1 MNNLK
6 KKKNIKLL
14 QGNEACA
21 EGALLAGVKFFAGY
35 PITPSTE
42 IAENMARKLPKIGGK
57 FIQMEDEIASMAA
70 VIGAS
75 IAGLK
80 SLTATSGPGMCLK
93 QENLGFA
100 IFNEIPCV
108 VVNAQ
113 RGGPSTGLP
122 TKPSQGDMMQARW
135 GTHGDHPVIALAPS
149 TVNEILTLTIKAFNF
164 SEKYRTPVILLLDE
178 VIAHMREKVEMPA
191 PEDIEVINRKK
202 PTVPPEEYL
211 PFKPDEDGVPPMAN
225 FGEGYPYHI
234 TGLAH
239 SEKGL
244 PISDS
249 QQIDHFIRRIHD
261 KIQKNIKDILIYE
274 KYLLEDADTAL
285 IAYGSV
291 ARAAERTV
299 KLAREKGL
307 KVGLFKLITIWPFPD
322 EIINKLAH
330 KVNLIIVPE
339 MNLGQIVLE
348 VERASQGK
356 CRVVPYGRVDGEL
369 INPIEILGKIQE
381 QEEIKK

>member
-21 EGALLAGVKFFAGY
+21 EGALLAGVRFFAGY
-35 PITPSTE
+35 PITPSSE
-42 IAENMARKLPKIGGK
+42 IAENMALKLPKIGGK

-100 IFNEIPCV
+100 IINEIPCV
-108 VVNAQ
+108 VVDAQ

-135 GTHGDHPVIALAPS
+135 GTHGDHPIIALAPS

-178 VIAHMREKVEMPA
+178 VIAHMREKVEIPL

-202 PTVPPEEYL
+202 PTVSPKDYL
-211 PFKPDEDGVPPMAN
+211 PFKPDENGVPPMAN

-234 TGLAH
+234 TGLIH
-239 SEKGL
+239 DYKGL
-244 PISDS
+244 PTSNS
-249 QQIDHFIRRIHD
+249 QEIDTFIRRLNN
-261 KIQKNIKDILIYE
+261 KIQKNINNIIMNQ
-274 KYLLEDADTAL
+274 KYSLSDAKIAL

-299 KLAREKGL
+299 KLAREEGL
-307 KVGLFKLITIWPFPD
+307 KVGLLKLLTIWPFCF
-322 EIINKLAH
+322 EEVNRLAQQ
-330 KVNLIIVPE
+330 VDLIIVPE
-339 MNLGQIVLE
+339 MNLGQMVLE
-348 VERASQGK
+348 VERAAQGK

-381 QEEIKK
+381 EIKK

>member
-14 QGNEACA
+14 QGNEACV

-35 PITPSTE
+35 PITPSSE

-100 IFNEIPCV
+100 IINEIPCV

-113 RGGPSTGLP
+113 RRGPSTGSP
-122 TKPSQGDMMQARW
+122 TKPSQGDIMQARW
-135 GTHGDHPVIALAPS
+135 GTHGDHSIIALAPS
-149 TVNEILTLTIKAFNF
+149 TVEEIFTLTIKAFNF

-178 VIAHMREKVEMPA
+178 VIAHMREKVEIPA
-191 PEDIEVINRKK
+191 PEDVEVVNRKK

-234 TGLAH
+234 TGLIH

-274 KYLLEDADTAL
+274 EYLLEDADTAL
-285 IAYGSV
+285 IACGSV

-307 KVGLFKLITIWPFPD
+307 KVGLLKLITIWPFPD
-322 EIINKLAH
+322 EIINKLTQ
-330 KVNLIIVPE
+330 KISLIIVPE

-348 VERASQGK
+348 VERASKGK
-356 CRVVPYGRVDGEL
+356 CRVVPYNRVDGEL

-381 QEEIKK
+381 EKK

>member
-1 MNNLK
+1 
-6 KKKNIKLL
+6 
-14 QGNEACA
+14 
-21 EGALLAGVKFFAGY
+21 
-35 PITPSTE
+35 
-42 IAENMARKLPKIGGK
+42 
-57 FIQMEDEIASMAA
+57 MAA

-75 IAGLK
+75 IAGIK

-100 IFNEIPCV
+100 IINEIPCV

-113 RGGPSTGLP
+113 RRGPSTGSP
-122 TKPSQGDMMQARW
+122 TKPSQGDIMQARW
-135 GTHGDHPVIALAPS
+135 GTHGDHPIIALAPS
-149 TVNEILTLTIKAFNF
+149 TVSEILTLTIKAFNF

-178 VIAHMREKVEMPA
+178 VIAHMREKVEIPA
-191 PEDIEVINRKK
+191 PEDVEVVNRKK

-234 TGLAH
+234 TGLVH

-274 KYLLEDADTAL
+274 EYLLKDADTAL
-285 IAYGSV
+285 IACGSV

-307 KVGLFKLITIWPFPD
+307 KVGLLKLITVWPFPD
-322 EIINKLAH
+322 EIINKLAQ
-330 KVNLIIVPE
+330 KISLIIVPE

-348 VERASQGK
+348 VERAAHGK

-369 INPIEILGKIQE
+369 INPIEILRKIW
-381 QEEIKK
+381 EEMRK

>member
-1 MNNLK
+1 MNNQK

-21 EGALLAGVKFFAGY
+21 EGALLAGVRFFAGY
-35 PITPSTE
+35 PITPSSE

-80 SLTATSGPGMCLK
+80 SLTATSGPGMCSK

-100 IFNEIPCV
+100 IINEIPCV

-135 GTHGDHPVIALAPS
+135 GTHGDHPIIALAPS

-164 SEKYRTPVILLLDE
+164 SEKYRIPVILLLDE
-178 VIAHMREKVEMPA
+178 VIAHMREKVEIPA
-191 PEDIEVINRKK
+191 PEDVEVINRKK
-202 PTVPPEEYL
+202 PTVSPEEYL
-211 PFKPDEDGVPPMAN
+211 PFKPNEDGVPPMAN
-225 FGEGYPYHI
+225 FGEGYRYHI
-234 TGLAH
+234 TGLVH
-239 SEKGL
+239 NYKGL
-244 PISDS
+244 PTSNS
-249 QQIDHFIRRIHD
+249 QEIDDFIRRLHN
-261 KIQKNIKDILIYE
+261 KIQKNIKDIVINE
-274 KYLLEDADTAL
+274 KYFLDDAKIAL

-299 KLAREKGL
+299 KLAREEGL
-307 KVGLFKLITIWPFPD
+307 KVGLLKLLTIWPFCFG
-322 EIINKLAH
+322 EVNRLAQQ
-330 KVNLIIVPE
+330 VDLIIVPE
-339 MNLGQIVLE
+339 MNLGQMVLE

-369 INPIEILGKIQE
+369 INPIEILGKVR
-381 QEEIKK
+381 EEIKK

>member
-14 QGNEACA
+14 QGNEACV

-35 PITPSTE
+35 PITPSSE

-100 IFNEIPCV
+100 IINEIPCV

-113 RGGPSTGLP
+113 RRGPSTGSP
-122 TKPSQGDMMQARW
+122 TKPSQGDIMQARW
-135 GTHGDHPVIALAPS
+135 GTHGDHSIIALAPS
-149 TVNEILTLTIKAFNF
+149 TVEEIFTLTIKAFNF

-178 VIAHMREKVEMPA
+178 VIAHMREKVEIPA
-191 PEDIEVINRKK
+191 PEDVEIVNRKK
-202 PTVPPEEYL
+202 PTVPSEEYL

-234 TGLAH
+234 TGLIH

-274 KYLLEDADTAL
+274 EYLLEDADTVL
-285 IAYGSV
+285 IACGSV

-307 KVGLFKLITIWPFPD
+307 KVGLLKLITIWPFPD
-322 EIINKLAH
+322 EIINKLTQ
-330 KVNLIIVPE
+330 KISLIIVPE

-348 VERASQGK
+348 VERASKGK
-356 CRVVPYGRVDGEL
+356 CRVVPYNRVDGEL

-381 QEEIKK
+381 EKK

>member
-1 MNNLK
+1 MNNSK
-6 KKKNIKLL
+6 GNVKLL
-14 QGNEACA
+14 QGNEACV
-21 EGALLAGVKFFAGY
+21 EGAILSGVRFFAGY
-35 PITPSTE
+35 PITPSSE
-42 IAENMARKLPKIGGK
+42 IAEGMARKLPQIGGK

-100 IFNEIPCV
+100 IINEIPCV
-108 VVNAQ
+108 VVDAQ
-113 RGGPSTGLP
+113 RVGPSTGSP

-135 GTHGDHPVIALAPS
+135 GTHGDHPIIALAPS
-149 TVNEILTLTIKAFNF
+149 TVSEILTLTIKAVNF

-178 VIAHMREKVEMPA
+178 VIAHMREKVEIPA
-191 PEDIEVINRKK
+191 QEEVEIINRKK

-234 TGLAH
+234 TGLIH
-239 SEKGL
+239 SQKGL
-244 PISDS
+244 PDFEPPEVDS
-249 QQIDHFIRRIHD
+249 FIRRLHN
-261 KIQKNIKDILIYE
+261 KIQNNIQDILIYE
-274 KYLLEDADTAL
+274 EYLLEDAEVAL

-299 KLAREKGL
+299 KLAREKGI
-307 KVGLFKLITIWPFPD
+307 KVGLLKLITIWPFPD
-322 EIINKLAH
+322 DVINKLAQ
-330 KVNLIIVPE
+330 KVSLIIVPE
-339 MNLGQIVLE
+339 MNLGQMVLE
-348 VERASQGK
+348 VERASKGK
-356 CRVVPYGRVDGEL
+356 CRVVPYNRVDGEL
-369 INPIEILGKIQE
+369 INPLEILGKVQGE
-381 QEEIKK
+381 KKQ

>member
-1 MNNLK
+1 MDNLK

-35 PITPSTE
+35 PITPSSE
-42 IAENMARKLPKIGGK
+42 IAEYMARKLPKIGGK

-100 IFNEIPCV
+100 IINEIPCV

-113 RGGPSTGLP
+113 RRGPSTGLP
-122 TKPSQGDMMQARW
+122 TKPSQGDIMQARW
-135 GTHGDHPVIALAPS
+135 GTHGDNSIIALAPS
-149 TVNEILTLTIKAFNF
+149 TVEEILTLTIKAFNF

-178 VIAHMREKVEMPA
+178 VIAHMREKVEIPA
-191 PEDIEVINRKK
+191 PEDVEVVNRKK

-234 TGLAH
+234 TGLVH

-249 QQIDHFIRRIHD
+249 QQIDHFIRRIYD

-274 KYLLEDADTAL
+274 EYLLEDADTAL

-307 KVGLFKLITIWPFPD
+307 KVGLLKLITIWPFPD
-322 EIINKLAH
+322 EIINKLAQ
-330 KVNLIIVPE
+330 KISLIIVPE

-348 VERASQGK
+348 VERASKGK
-356 CRVVPYGRVDGEL
+356 CLVVPYSRVDGEL

-381 QEEIKK
+381 EIKK

>member
-21 EGALLAGVKFFAGY
+21 EGALLAGVRFFAGY
-35 PITPSTE
+35 PITPSSE

-100 IFNEIPCV
+100 IINEIPCV

-135 GTHGDHPVIALAPS
+135 GTHGGHPIIALAPS

-191 PEDIEVINRKK
+191 PEDIEVVNRKK

-225 FGEGYPYHI
+225 FGEGYRYHI
-234 TGLAH
+234 TGLVH
-239 SEKGL
+239 NYKGL
-244 PISDS
+244 PTSNS
-249 QQIDHFIRRIHD
+249 QEIDAFIRRLHN
-261 KIQKNIKDILIYE
+261 KIQKNIKDIIIFE
-274 KYLLEDADTAL
+274 KYFLDDAKIAL

-299 KLAREKGL
+299 KLAREEGL
-307 KVGLFKLITIWPFPD
+307 KVGLLKLLTIWPFCF
-322 EIINKLAH
+322 EEVNKLAQQ
-330 KVNLIIVPE
+330 VDLIIVPE
-339 MNLGQIVLE
+339 MNLGQMVLE

-369 INPIEILGKIQE
+369 INPIEILGKIR
-381 QEEIKK
+381 EEIRK

>member
-1 MNNLK
+1 MNKLK
-6 KKKNIKLL
+6 GNIKIL

-35 PITPSTE
+35 PITPSSE

-100 IFNEIPCV
+100 IINEIPCV

-113 RGGPSTGLP
+113 RGGPSTGSP

-135 GTHGDHPVIALAPS
+135 GTHGDHPIIALAPS

-178 VIAHMREKVEMPA
+178 VIAHMREKVEIPA
-191 PEDIEVINRKK
+191 PEDVEVINRKK

-211 PFKPDEDGVPPMAN
+211 PFKPGEDGVPSMAN
-225 FGEGYPYHI
+225 FGEGYRYHI
-234 TGLAH
+234 TGLIH
-239 SEKGL
+239 NEKGL
-244 PISDS
+244 PTANP
-249 QQIDHFIRRIHD
+249 QEIDAFIRRLHN
-261 KIQKNIKDILIYE
+261 KILKNIKDIIINK
-274 KYLLEDADTAL
+274 KYSLDDAKIAL

-299 KLAREKGL
+299 KLAREEGL
-307 KVGLFKLITIWPFPD
+307 KVGLLKLLTIWPFCF
-322 EIINKLAH
+322 EEVNRLAQ
-330 KVNLIIVPE
+330 KVDLIIVPE
-339 MNLGQIVLE
+339 MNLGQMVLE

-369 INPIEILGKIQE
+369 INPIEILRKIR
-381 QEEIKK
+381 EEMRK